1 MTKLQRYFAE
11 CLGTAGLLG
20 AVIGSGVMAQNLAN
34 CNIAIA
40 LIANTLA
47 TVFAL
52 FVLIEIF
59 GPISGAHF
67 NPVVSIAM
75 FLTRQLHK
83 QDVLGYITAQLVG
96 AAMGAWL
103 VHAMFDL
110 TLFQW
115 ASKVRSGPGQWL
127 AEIVATCGLLLV
139 IFRGAPNKVSTL
151 VASYIGAAYWF
162 TASTSFANPAAAF
175 GRMLSDTFAGIRPG
189 DVPAFVAAQLIGMLL
204 AVGLH
209 RFFSKPAYGGFETLG
224 PVKAYDLKKPVYF
237 WLFPLEKQQSPC
249 WPAPAHLVIP
259 DPRFYPPPLL
269 FSAFW
274 ILYWFFVDILPW
286 RAPLI
291 EKRILRP
298 MTEHRRED
306 ARIFYIR
313 HNSLA

>member
-1 MTKLQRYFAE
+1 MMTKLQRYFAE

-34 CNIAIA
+34 GNMAIA

-209 RFFSKPAYGGFETLG
+209 RFFSKPA
-224 PVKAYDLKKPVYF
+224 
-237 WLFPLEKQQSPC
+237 
-249 WPAPAHLVIP
+249 
-259 DPRFYPPPLL
+259 
-269 FSAFW
+269 
-274 ILYWFFVDILPW
+274 
-286 RAPLI
+286 
-291 EKRILRP
+291 
-298 MTEHRRED
+298 
-306 ARIFYIR
+306 
-313 HNSLA
+313 

>member
-1 MTKLQRYFAE
+1 MMTKLQRYFAE

-34 CNIAIA
+34 GNMAIA

-83 QDVLGYITAQLVG
+83 QDMLGYITAQLVG

-127 AEIVATCGLLLV
+127 AEIVAT
-139 IFRGAPNKVSTL
+139 
-151 VASYIGAAYWF
+151 
-162 TASTSFANPAAAF
+162 
-175 GRMLSDTFAGIRPG
+175 
-189 DVPAFVAAQLIGMLL
+189 
-204 AVGLH
+204 
-209 RFFSKPAYGGFETLG
+209 
-224 PVKAYDLKKPVYF
+224 
-237 WLFPLEKQQSPC
+237 
-249 WPAPAHLVIP
+249 
-259 DPRFYPPPLL
+259 
-269 FSAFW
+269 
-274 ILYWFFVDILPW
+274 
-286 RAPLI
+286 
-291 EKRILRP
+291 
-298 MTEHRRED
+298 
-306 ARIFYIR
+306 
-313 HNSLA
+313 